1 MQAVL
6 RPALKICGVR
16 SPASAALIDGV
27 ADYVG
32 TVVAP
37 LALSP
42 RAATPGEARKVARAL
57 SSSRHVV
64 VAAGASPWQG
74 LAAALEAGSQVL
86 QPHMALRPETLR
98 LLALEAE
105 KHGIRIAP
113 VLLHNPLTGEWS
125 PEAPEAVAMHLAEL
139 RGVIEYVLLDVPKAA
154 RARGA
159 RLPPSAVAEA
169 AEKLRGLRL
178 AAAGGVTAETAC
190 SYAAAGAGVVDVSS
204 WADRPGSPGVK
215 DPGRVAE
222 LASALQSCSPGR
234 VAGR

>member
-37 LALSP
+37 PGLSP
-42 RAATPGEARKVARAL
+42 RAATPGEASRVARAL

-64 VAAGASPWQG
+64 VAAGVSPWWG
-74 LAAALEAGSQVL
+74 LAAAVEAGSQVL
-86 QPHMALRPETLR
+86 QPHMALGPETLR
-98 LLALEAE
+98 LLATEAE
-105 KHGIRIAP
+105 KHSIRLAP

-125 PEAPEAVAMHLAEL
+125 PTGPEAMAEHLKGL
-139 RGVIEYVLLDVPKAA
+139 HGVVEYVLLDVPKAA
-154 RARGA
+154 RSRGA
-159 RLPPSAVAEA
+159 TLPPAAVAEA
-169 AEKLRGLRL
+169 AERLRGLRL

-190 SYAAAGAGVVDVSS
+190 SYAAAGAGVIDVSS
-204 WADRPGSPGVK
+204 WADRPGAPGVK

-222 LASALQSCSPGR
+222 LAAALRSCSHRG
-234 VAGR
+234 VAEQ